1 MTKVT
6 VILKVNIYIYHV
18 YEFVLHMDHHKPQI
32 WFSFYCGSR
41 RNTISWSLNVYK
53 PVAGKN
59 IENAIAY
66 ALHFHEQRRIMS
78 LCNFL
83 FVCNSQIDLFESVM
97 I

>member
-1 MTKVT
+1 MKS
-6 VILKVNIYIYHV
+6 K
-18 YEFVLHMDHHKPQI
+18 
-32 WFSFYCGSR
+32 
-41 RNTISWSLNVYK
+41 VYK

-59 IENAIAY
+59 IEYAIEY